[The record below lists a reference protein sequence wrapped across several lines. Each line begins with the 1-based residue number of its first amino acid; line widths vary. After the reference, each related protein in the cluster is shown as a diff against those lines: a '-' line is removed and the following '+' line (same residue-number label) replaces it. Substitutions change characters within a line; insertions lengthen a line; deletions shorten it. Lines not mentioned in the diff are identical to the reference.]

1 MNIAEILKDCPKGTK
16 LYSPLCGECNLSE
29 IDGYIRIFDSNVNY
43 YYFYHDGSYVKTGEC
58 LLFPSKENRDWS
70 KFQRPFKD
78 GDIVFYNDT
87 VAIFKEWGD
96 DTLFRTHCVFY
107 TNVSNKIYSIE
118 IDRPLFGKYIRKHI
132 RFATEDEK
140 RMLFD
145 AIKVN
150 GYKWNEETK
159 TLEKLIEPKFKVGD
173 KIIKRD
179 SIVNSWII
187 SSVSSEYY
195 GLKLPN
201 GSEGIGVLSIAEQ
214 DDYELVPDIKPK
226 FKVGDK
232 IVHKEN
238 RNNPFV
244 ITDIINNR
252 YKGGTQ
258 YEILIEQQDNF
269 ELVTEPKFKVGDRI
283 KKKDIDDVYAV
294 EIAKIVQSIY
304 TFTNGNWQSVES
316 VDKDYELVPSKFDIT
331 TLKPFDKVLVRD
343 SDKEYWCINFFGF
356 YNKIT
361 EQFHCIG
368 GTNIGWDKCIPYEGN
383 EHLLGTTDDCD
394 EFYKTW

>member
-16 LYSPLCGECNLSE
+16 LYSPLCGECKLSE
-29 IDGYIRIFDSNVNY
+29 IDGYTIRIFDSNVNY

-70 KFQRPFKD
+70 KFQRPFID

-232 IVHKEN
+232 IVKKNIGCVPVE
-238 RNNPFV
+238 
-244 ITDIINNR
+244 ITSVGDEFYYSNTHNGVGVLSI
-252 YKGGTQ
+252 KD
-258 YEILIEQQDNF
+258 QDNW
-269 ELVTEPKFKVGDRI
+269 ELVHD
-283 KKKDIDDVYAV
+283 
-294 EIAKIVQSIY
+294 
-304 TFTNGNWQSVES
+304 
-316 VDKDYELVPSKFDIT
+316 KFDIN
-331 TLKPFDKVLVRD
+331 TLKPFDKVLVRTFQQEQWRAD
-343 SDKEYWCINFFGF
+343 FFSHYIKKADF
-356 YNKIT
+356 PYNTVSKS
-361 EQFHCIG
+361 G
-368 GTNIGWDKCIPYEGN
+368 YYYCIPYNDETK
-383 EHLLGTTDDCD
+383 HLLGTTNDCD
-394 EFYKTW
+394 EFYKNWEL